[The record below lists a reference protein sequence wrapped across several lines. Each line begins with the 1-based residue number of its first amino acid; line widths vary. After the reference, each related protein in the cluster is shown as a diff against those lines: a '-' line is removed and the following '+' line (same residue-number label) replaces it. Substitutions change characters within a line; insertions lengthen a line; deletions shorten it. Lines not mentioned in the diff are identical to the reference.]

1 MFVDTYDVAAIAID
15 PETQKLYFTNP
26 RRHAVEVINVDSR
39 KRELFVRVYDPYGI
53 VLDLTER

>member
-1 MFVDTYDVAAIAID
+1 MFVDVYDIAAVAID
-15 PETQKLYFTNP
+15 PEKQKLYFTNP
-26 RRHAVEVINVDSR
+26 RMHIVEVINVDSR